1 MEIRPIK
8 TEADYEA
15 TLKEIEGLMS
25 AAADSP
31 EGDRLDVLVTLVEA
45 YERDHYPM
53 GFPDPVEAIK
63 FRMEQQG
70 LTVEDL
76 VPVIGRKNRV
86 YEILARKRPLTLRM
100 IEGLHETFAIPA
112 ESLLKHRSHR
122 GSHVESR
129 QRLGGRQNAAGD
141 I

>member
-15 TLKEIEGLMS
+15 TLIQIEGLMS
-25 AAADSP
+25 AEAGSD

-45 YERDHYPM
+45 YEREHYPM
-53 GFPDPVEAIK
+53 DFPDPVEAIK

-76 VPVIGRKNRV
+76 IPVIGRKNRV

-100 IEGLHETFAIPA
+100 IEGLHETFSIPA
-112 ESLLKHRSHR
+112 ESLLKHS
-122 GSHVESR
+122 SR
-129 QRLGGRQNAAGD
+129 RRDWGQA
-141 I
+141 

>member
-8 TEADYEA
+8 TPTDYQA
-15 TLKEIEGLMS
+15 TLKEIELLMV
-25 AAADSP
+25 AEADTP

-45 YERDHYPM
+45 YEREHYPID
-53 GFPDPVEAIK
+53 FPDPVEAIK

-100 IEGLHETFAIPA
+100 IEGLHETFSIPA
-112 ESLLKHRSHR
+112 ESLIKHASHR
-122 GSHVESR
+122 RGH
-129 QRLGGRQNAAGD
+129 A
-141 I
+141 

>member
-8 TEADYEA
+8 TESDYQV
-15 TLKEIEGLMS
+15 TLKEIEGLM
-25 AAADSP
+25 AAEPGSP

-45 YERDHYPM
+45 WERAHYPID
-53 GFPDPVEAIK
+53 FPDPIEAIK

-70 LTVEDL
+70 LTVDDL

-100 IEGLHETFAIPA
+100 IEGLHEAFSIPA
-112 ESLLKHRSHR
+112 ESLLKHGAR
-122 GSHVESR
+122 GKNH
-129 QRLGGRQNAAGD
+129 AA
-141 I
+141 

>member
-8 TEADYEA
+8 TELDHQA
-15 TLKEIEGLMS
+15 TLKEIEGLML
-25 AAADSP
+25 AEANSP

-45 YERDHYPM
+45 YEREHYPID
-53 GFPDPVEAIK
+53 FPDPVEAIK

-70 LTVEDL
+70 LTVNDL

-100 IEGLHETFAIPA
+100 IEGLHETFSIPA
-112 ESLLKHRSHR
+112 ESLLKHRAHSGNHGAR
-122 GSHVESR
+122 G
-129 QRLGGRQNAAGD
+129 
-141 I
+141 

>member
-8 TEADYEA
+8 SEADYQN
-15 TLKEIEGLMS
+15 TLKEIESLMS
-25 AAADSP
+25 AEADTP

-45 YERDHYPM
+45 YERAHYPID
-53 GFPDPVEAIK
+53 FPDPVEAIK

-70 LTVEDL
+70 LTVDDL

-100 IEGLHETFAIPA
+100 IERLHETFSIPA
-112 ESLLKHRSHR
+112 ESLLKHNS
-122 GSHVESR
+122 
-129 QRLGGRQNAAGD
+129 QNRD
-141 I
+141 HDT

>member
-8 TEADYEA
+8 TEADYET

-25 AAADSP
+25 ATTGSP
-31 EGDRLDVLVTLVEA
+31 DGDRLDVLVTLVEA
-45 YERDHYPM
+45 YEREHYPID
-53 GFPDPVEAIK
+53 FPDPVEAIK

-100 IEGLHETFAIPA
+100 IEGLHETFSIPA
-112 ESLLKHRSHR
+112 ESLLKHRS
-122 GSHVESR
+122 
-129 QRLGGRQNAAGD
+129 QQGGHDAA
-141 I
+141 

>member
-8 TEADYEA
+8 TESDYQT
-15 TLKEIEGLMS
+15 TLKEIDGLM
-25 AAADSP
+25 AADPGSP

-45 YERDHYPM
+45 WEREHYPID
-53 GFPDPVEAIK
+53 FPDPIEAIK

-70 LTVEDL
+70 LTVDDL

-100 IEGLHETFAIPA
+100 IEGLHETFSIPA
-112 ESLLKHRSHR
+112 ESLLKHGAR
-122 GSHVESR
+122 GKNH
-129 QRLGGRQNAAGD
+129 AA
-141 I
+141 

>member
-25 AAADSP
+25 AEADSP
-31 EGDRLDVLVTLVEA
+31 QGDRLDVLVTLVEA
-45 YERDHYPM
+45 YEREHYPID
-53 GFPDPVEAIK
+53 FPDPIEAIK

-70 LTVEDL
+70 LSVEDL

-86 YEILARKRPLTLRM
+86 YEVLARKRPLTLRM
-100 IEGLHETFAIPA
+100 IEGLHETFSIPA
-112 ESLLKHRSHR
+112 ESLLKHS
-122 GSHVESR
+122 SN
-129 QRLGGRQNAAGD
+129 QNNHAA
-141 I
+141 

>member
-25 AAADSP
+25 AEPDSP
-31 EGDRLDVLVTLVEA
+31 QGDRLDVLVTLVEA
-45 YERDHYPM
+45 YEREHYPI

-70 LTVEDL
+70 LSVEDL
-76 VPVIGRKNRV
+76 VPVIGRKYRV
-86 YEILARKRPLTLRM
+86 YEVLARKRPLTLRM
-100 IEGLHETFAIPA
+100 IEGLHETFSIPA
-112 ESLLKHRSHR
+112 ESLLKHSSNQSNH
-122 GSHVESR
+122 
-129 QRLGGRQNAAGD
+129 AA
-141 I
+141 